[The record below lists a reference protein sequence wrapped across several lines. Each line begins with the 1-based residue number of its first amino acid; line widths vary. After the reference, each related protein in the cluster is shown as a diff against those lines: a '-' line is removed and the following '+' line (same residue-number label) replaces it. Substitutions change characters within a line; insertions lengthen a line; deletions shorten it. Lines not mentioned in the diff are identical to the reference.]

1 MITHCYR
8 ICYRG
13 IPATLVVKSDG
24 TVAISSDAIKSQTN
38 PLQLMMLSTLDG
50 NTSLYMVPKDASSS
64 QTAFLVKPI
73 VEQNWSDDQKFSSL
87 DQSVRFPYKP
97 TLTKS
102 VSSRELPTRT
112 KLSVPTIANQPVCA
126 TIPKSQFTTKY
137 NSPMPIYVPNVGPSQ
152 TCMPVVARHPLLVPP
167 MVQRTN
173 AYQRLPPYTYAS
185 AMTHIPPYRIP
196 PVKTT
201 IKPSTVLVPPA
212 VMQPQTGMP
221 LPGTSYFPNKP
232 PFIASNTGSKSGDIR
247 YFCSSDS
254 GNPLI
259 YPIVPNV
266 RQPNLSVVSE
276 HSVGNSGEITDIGN
290 LFNVQCT
297 TYGTSPGTM
306 DSLCDSST
314 PVTTVRTKTPSCQRS
329 FEKHILGM
337 PVCVNMSGSQ
347 NVPCL
352 TSPKIVKLVNTNT
365 NHTTMAGLIPVQST
379 KHGTEPCLNVCSAKS
394 NIAKSSTG
402 GCSLNFPKLP
412 ELLKSISP
420 EVFNDN
426 LRSDSVSS
434 PSSYIHAQNL
444 QPPMLTPAYHLIPP
458 AVNKS
463 TKSIDSSEELSIAH
477 NPNNT
482 MQSGQF
488 TTSYS
493 QSALPEKPSSD
504 SNRMLV
510 KLPVSRVCSSVETV
524 SKTQTSH
531 SSDKMLSRENSSEF
545 NLASNKHE
553 TFKLD
558 RNPLV
563 ASMMSELEAKEAS
576 LNDVTV
582 VSKTKLKN
590 SKDDVSCLLE
600 YYNSEYKSVKTS
612 QCDASKLL
620 SICDI
625 EVEKNRTSSANFFA
639 CNEESDLKISAVF
652 SLCPSAKSTE
662 KTDLKLKPANREQD
676 VKKSATLLNDPPSKN
691 MRQTTKDSTKAITS
705 IINQK
710 LNGTLKRIK
719 IKQNTR
725 YADCRVVLPYLKI
738 NDTKKS
744 YPYAEFGKRTCSKR
758 CRVAVTNAYFKLPKD
773 KYPDASRSECFIP
786 IVTFCAGGSKAYLSE
801 YKALQRGKR
810 IAGRYAEKT
819 SVPNVYNCSQTTQ
832 SNYTGSQETLSK
844 TESTYV
850 IEDGLDVDSD
860 TLSAVSS
867 ENSSLPSSKPM
878 SPYQLELTTNEVED
892 TNAVLPTSSFKNAFA
907 RECGLSQVNLPLSL
921 ADVLNQPSST
931 SNNPTNKIDY
941 TNLSND
947 LIPICAH
954 SSAQLTTLT
963 DLHSTDTTFG
973 LASETKVP
981 RLSNSNCSVDSSIL
995 KEIKIKQEPVAKGY
1009 SDEQSHPFNPS
1020 INSSR
1025 KRKLAKELFK
1035 GGQSDD
1041 INNLENDK
1049 SKVLKPF
1056 AISETP
1062 QSERVRR
1069 LKEQLKQTQVAL
1081 EEVRRKRFFTS
1092 CKLSDS
1098 DV

>member
-1 MITHCYR
+1 M
-8 ICYRG
+8 
-13 IPATLVVKSDG
+13 VVKSDG

-38 PLQLMMLSTLDG
+38 PLQLMMLSTSDG

-87 DQSVRFPYKP
+87 DQSVRFPYIP
-97 TLTKS
+97 AVTKS
-102 VSSRELPTRT
+102 VSSSEIPART
-112 KLSVPTIANQPVCA
+112 KSSVATTKIHPVCA
-126 TIPKSQFTTKY
+126 TIPKSLSQFTTTY
-137 NSPMPIYVPNVGPSQ
+137 NSPMPIYVPNVGPQQ

-167 MVQRTN
+167 IVQRTN

-196 PVKTT
+196 SVKTT

-212 VMQPQTGMP
+212 VMQPQMGMS

-232 PFIASNTGSKSGDIR
+232 PFIASNTASKSGDIR
-247 YFCSSDS
+247 YFCSSDN
-254 GNPLI
+254 GNPIL
-259 YPIVPNV
+259 YPIVSNV
-266 RQPNLSVVSE
+266 RQPDLPVISE
-276 HSVGNSGEITDIGN
+276 HSVGNSAKITDIGN
-290 LFNVQCT
+290 PFNVQCT
-297 TYGTSPGTM
+297 TYGTSPGAM
-306 DSLCDSST
+306 DSHCDSIT
-314 PVTTVRTKTPSCQRS
+314 PVTTVRTKTRSCQRS

-379 KHGTEPCLNVCSAKS
+379 KHSKEPCLNACYAKS
-394 NIAKSSTG
+394 NIAKSSSSE
-402 GCSLNFPKLP
+402 CSLNFPKLP

-420 EVFNDN
+420 EVFNDT

-434 PSSYIHAQNL
+434 PSSYIHAQN
-444 QPPMLTPAYHLIPP
+444 QPPTLNTTYHLIPP

-510 KLPVSRVCSSVETV
+510 KLPTSRVCSSVKTV

-531 SSDKMLSRENSSEF
+531 SSDKMPTRENSSEF
-545 NLASNKHE
+545 NVASIDNMCFSNEHE
-553 TFKLD
+553 TSKLD
-558 RNPLV
+558 RNQLV
-563 ASMMSELEAKEAS
+563 ASMVSELEAKEAS
-576 LNDVTV
+576 LNDVTAV
-582 VSKTKLKN
+582 LKTNLKN

-612 QCDASKLL
+612 QCDASKLS

-625 EVEKNRTSSANFFA
+625 DVEKNRTSSANVFA

-662 KTDLKLKPANREQD
+662 KTDLKLKPEDRKQD
-676 VKKSATLLNDPPSKN
+676 VKKPTTLLNDPPSKN

-719 IKQNTR
+719 IKQNTS
-725 YADCRVVLPYLKI
+725 YDDCRVVLRYLKV

-744 YPYAEFGKRTCSKR
+744 YPYAEFRKKTCSKR

-773 KYPDASRSECFIP
+773 MYPDVSRSECFNP
-786 IVTFCAGGSKAYLSE
+786 IVTFCAGGSKAYLSD
-801 YKALQRGKR
+801 YKALQRRKR

-819 SVPNVYNCSQTTQ
+819 SVPSLYNC
-832 SNYTGSQETLSK
+832 NYTGSQETLSK
-844 TESTYV
+844 TESTYM
-850 IEDGLDVDSD
+850 IKDGLDVDSD
-860 TLSAVSS
+860 TLSEVSS
-867 ENSSLPSSKPM
+867 DNVSLSSSKPM
-878 SPYQLELTTNEVED
+878 SPYQLEFTNNEVGD
-892 TNAVLPTSSFKNAFA
+892 TNAAVLPTSSFENAFA
-907 RECGLSQVNLPLSL
+907 RECGLSQGNSPSRL

-931 SNNPTNKIDY
+931 SNNLTNKIDY
-941 TNLSND
+941 TNLNNV

-973 LASETKVP
+973 LASEAKVP
-981 RLSNSNCSVDSSIL
+981 SESKSNCSVDSSIL
-995 KEIKIKQEPVAKGY
+995 KEIKIKQEPVDNGY
-1009 SDEQSHPFNPS
+1009 SDEQSHPFYS
-1020 INSSR
+1020 RINSSR
-1025 KRKLAKELFK
+1025 KRKLAKDLSK
-1035 GGQSDD
+1035 GGQSDA

-1049 SKVLKPF
+1049 SKILKPF

>member
-1 MITHCYR
+1 M
-8 ICYRG
+8 
-13 IPATLVVKSDG
+13 VVKSDG

-38 PLQLMMLSTLDG
+38 PLQLMMLSTSDG

-87 DQSVRFPYKP
+87 DQSVRFPFKP
-97 TLTKS
+97 AMTES
-102 VSSRELPTRT
+102 VSSREIPTRT

-126 TIPKSQFTTKY
+126 TIPKSLSQFTTKY
-137 NSPMPIYVPNVGPSQ
+137 NSPMPIYVPNVGRSQ

-167 MVQRTN
+167 IVQRTN
-173 AYQRLPPYTYAS
+173 AYQRLPPYTYGS
-185 AMTHIPPYRIP
+185 AMTHIPPYP
-196 PVKTT
+196 MPSLKTT

-212 VMQPQTGMP
+212 VMQPQMGMS
-221 LPGTSYFPNKP
+221 LPGTSYIPNRP
-232 PFIASNTGSKSGDIR
+232 PFIASNTASKSGDIG
-247 YFCSSDS
+247 YFCSSDN
-254 GNPLI
+254 GNPLL

-266 RQPNLSVVSE
+266 RPADLSVVSD
-276 HSVGNSGEITDIGN
+276 HSVGNSAKVTDIGN
-290 LFNVQCT
+290 SFNVQCT
-297 TYGTSPGTM
+297 TYGTSRRTM

-314 PVTTVRTKTPSCQRS
+314 PVTTVRTQTPSCQRS
-329 FEKHILGM
+329 FEKQILGM

-379 KHGTEPCLNVCSAKS
+379 KHGTDPCLNACSARS
-394 NIAKSSTG
+394 NIAKSSSSEH
-402 GCSLNFPKLP
+402 SLNFPKLP

-420 EVFNDN
+420 EVFDDN
-426 LRSDSVSS
+426 LRSDYISS

-444 QPPMLTPAYHLIPP
+444 QPPTLNPAYHLIPP

-463 TKSIDSSEELSIAH
+463 KKSIDSSKELSIAH
-477 NPNNT
+477 NT

-510 KLPVSRVCSSVETV
+510 KLPASRVCSSVKIV

-531 SSDKMLSRENSSEF
+531 SYDKMPSRENSLEF
-545 NLASNKHE
+545 NMASIDDMCFSNEHE
-553 TFKLD
+553 TSKLD

-563 ASMMSELEAKEAS
+563 ASMMSELEATEAS
-576 LNDVTV
+576 LNKVTA
-582 VSKTKLKN
+582 VSKTNLKN

-612 QCDASKLL
+612 QCDASKLS

-625 EVEKNRTSSANFFA
+625 DVEKNRTSSANVFA

-662 KTDLKLKPANREQD
+662 KTDLKLKPEDREQD
-676 VKKSATLLNDPPSKN
+676 MKKPTTLLNDPPSKN

-725 YADCRVVLPYLKI
+725 YDDCRVVLRYLKV
-738 NDTKKS
+738 NYTKKS
-744 YPYAEFGKRTCSKR
+744 YPYAEFRKRTCSKR

-773 KYPDASRSECFIP
+773 MYPDVSHSECFNP
-786 IVTFCAGGSKAYLSE
+786 IVTFCAGGSKAYLSD

-810 IAGRYAEKT
+810 IAGRYSEKT
-819 SVPNVYNCSQTTQ
+819 SVPSLYNCSQTTQ
-832 SNYTGSQETLSK
+832 SNYKGSQENLSK
-844 TESTYV
+844 IESTYV
-850 IEDGLDVDSD
+850 IKDGLDVESD
-860 TLSAVSS
+860 TLSAISS
-867 ENSSLPSSKPM
+867 DNESLTSAKPM
-878 SPYQLELTTNEVED
+878 SPYQLEFTSNEVGD
-892 TNAVLPTSSFKNAFA
+892 TNAVLPTSSFENAFA
-907 RECGLSQVNLPLSL
+907 RECELSHCNSPLSL

-931 SNNPTNKIDY
+931 SNNLTNKIDY

-954 SSAQLTTLT
+954 SSAHLTTFT

-981 RLSNSNCSVDSSIL
+981 SKSNSNCSVDSSIL
-995 KEIKIKQEPVAKGY
+995 KEIKIKQEPVDQGY

-1020 INSSR
+1020 ISSSR

-1049 SKVLKPF
+1049 SKILKPF

-1081 EEVRRKRFFTS
+1081 EEVRRKRLFTS
-1092 CKLSDS
+1092 CILSDS

>member
-1 MITHCYR
+1 
-8 ICYRG
+8 
-13 IPATLVVKSDG
+13 
-24 TVAISSDAIKSQTN
+24 
-38 PLQLMMLSTLDG
+38 MMLSTPDG

-87 DQSVRFPYKP
+87 DQSVRFTYKP
-97 TLTKS
+97 AVTKS
-102 VSSRELPTRT
+102 VSSREIPTRA
-112 KLSVPTIANQPVCA
+112 KLSVATTANQPVCA
-126 TIPKSQFTTKY
+126 TIPKSFSQFTTKY

-167 MVQRTN
+167 IVQRTN

-185 AMTHIPPYRIP
+185 AMTHIPPYPIP
-196 PVKTT
+196 SVKATT
-201 IKPSTVLVPPA
+201 KPSTVLVPPA
-212 VMQPQTGMP
+212 VMQPPTGTP
-221 LPGTSYFPNKP
+221 LPMTSYFPNKP
-232 PFIASNTGSKSGDIR
+232 PFIASNTASKSGDIG
-247 YFCSSDS
+247 YFCSSDN
-254 GNPLI
+254 GNPLL

-266 RQPNLSVVSE
+266 RPADLFVVGD
-276 HSVGNSGEITDIGN
+276 HSVGNSAKVTDIGN
-290 LFNVQCT
+290 SFNVQCT
-297 TYGTSPGTM
+297 TYGTSPRTM

-329 FEKHILGM
+329 FEKQILGM

-365 NHTTMAGLIPVQST
+365 NHTTMAGLIPVPST
-379 KHGTEPCLNVCSAKS
+379 KHGTEPCLNVYSAKS

-402 GCSLNFPKLP
+402 GCSLNIPKLP

-426 LRSDSVSS
+426 LRSDSVNS
-434 PSSYIHAQNL
+434 PSSYVRAQNL
-444 QPPMLTPAYHLIPP
+444 KPPTLNPAYHLIPP

-463 TKSIDSSEELSIAH
+463 TKSVDSSKELSIAH

-482 MQSGQF
+482 MQTGQF

-510 KLPVSRVCSSVETV
+510 KLSASRVCSSVKIV

-531 SSDKMLSRENSSEF
+531 SSDKMPSRENSSEF
-545 NLASNKHE
+545 NMASIDDMCFSNEHE
-553 TFKLD
+553 TSKLD

-563 ASMMSELEAKEAS
+563 ASMMSELKATEAS
-576 LNDVTV
+576 LNKVTA
-582 VSKTKLKN
+582 VSKTNLKN

-612 QCDASKLL
+612 QCDASELS

-625 EVEKNRTSSANFFA
+625 DVEKKRTSSANVFA

-662 KTDLKLKPANREQD
+662 KTDLKLKPEDREQD
-676 VKKSATLLNDPPSKN
+676 VKKPTTFLADPPSKN

-719 IKQNTR
+719 MKQNTR
-725 YADCRVVLPYLKI
+725 YDNCRVVLPYLKV

-744 YPYAEFGKRTCSKR
+744 YSYAEFRKRTCSKR

-773 KYPDASRSECFIP
+773 MYPDVSRSECFNP
-786 IVTFCAGGSKAYLSE
+786 IVTFCAGGSKAYLSD
-801 YKALQRGKR
+801 YKALQRRKR
-810 IAGRYAEKT
+810 IAGRYSEKT
-819 SVPNVYNCSQTTQ
+819 SVPSLYNCSQTTQ
-832 SNYTGSQETLSK
+832 SNYKGSQENLSK
-844 TESTYV
+844 IESTYV

-860 TLSAVSS
+860 TLSAVFSDTD
-867 ENSSLPSSKPM
+867 NVSLSSSKPM
-878 SPYQLELTTNEVED
+878 SPYQLEFTSNEVGD
-892 TNAVLPTSSFKNAFA
+892 TNAVLPTSSFENAFA
-907 RECGLSQVNLPLSL
+907 RECELSQGNSPLSL

-931 SNNPTNKIDY
+931 SNNLTNKIDD
-941 TNLSND
+941 TNLNND
-947 LIPICAH
+947 FIPICAH

-981 RLSNSNCSVDSSIL
+981 IASNSNCSVDSSIL
-995 KEIKIKQEPVAKGY
+995 KEIKIKQEPADKGY

-1049 SKVLKPF
+1049 SKILKPF

-1092 CKLSDS
+1092 CKLSDR

>member
-1 MITHCYR
+1 M
-8 ICYRG
+8 
-13 IPATLVVKSDG
+13 VVKSDG
-24 TVAISSDAIKSQTN
+24 TVAISSDVIKSQTN
-38 PLQLMMLSTLDG
+38 PLQLMMLSTPDG

-64 QTAFLVKPI
+64 QTAFLVKPK

-102 VSSRELPTRT
+102 VSSREIPTTT

-185 AMTHIPPYRIP
+185 AMTHIPPYRTP
-196 PVKTT
+196 PVKTA

-212 VMQPQTGMP
+212 VMQPPTGMS
-221 LPGTSYFPNKP
+221 LPRTSYFPNKP
-232 PFIASNTGSKSGDIR
+232 PFIASNTASKSGDIG
-247 YFCSSDS
+247 YFCSSDN
-254 GNPLI
+254 GNPLL

-266 RQPNLSVVSE
+266 RPTDLSVVGD
-276 HSVGNSGEITDIGN
+276 HSVGNSAKVTDIGN
-290 LFNVQCT
+290 SFNVQCT
-297 TYGTSPGTM
+297 TYGTSRM

-379 KHGTEPCLNVCSAKS
+379 KHGTDPCLNACSARS
-394 NIAKSSTG
+394 NIAKSSSSEH
-402 GCSLNFPKLP
+402 SLNFPKLP

-420 EVFNDN
+420 EVFDDN
-426 LRSDSVSS
+426 LRSDYVSS

-444 QPPMLTPAYHLIPP
+444 QPPTLNPAYHLIPP

-463 TKSIDSSEELSIAH
+463 KKSIDSSKELSIAH
-477 NPNNT
+477 NT

-504 SNRMLV
+504 SNRMLI
-510 KLPVSRVCSSVETV
+510 KLPASRVCSSVKTV

-531 SSDKMLSRENSSEF
+531 TSDKMPSRENSSEF
-545 NLASNKHE
+545 NLASIDNICFSNEHE
-553 TFKLD
+553 TLK
-558 RNPLV
+558 
-563 ASMMSELEAKEAS
+563 MSELKAKEAS
-576 LNDVTV
+576 LNDVTA
-582 VSKTKLKN
+582 VSKTNLKN

-600 YYNSEYKSVKTS
+600 YYNSEDKSVKTS
-612 QCDASKLL
+612 QCDASKLS
-620 SICDI
+620 SIRDI
-625 EVEKNRTSSANFFA
+625 EVEKNRTSSADVFA
-639 CNEESDLKISAVF
+639 CNEASDLKISAVF

-662 KTDLKLKPANREQD
+662 NTSLKLKPANTEQD
-676 VKKSATLLNDPPSKN
+676 VKKPTTLLNDPPSKN

-710 LNGTLKRIK
+710 INGTLKRIK

-725 YADCRVVLPYLKI
+725 YDDCRVVLRYLKV

-744 YPYAEFGKRTCSKR
+744 YPYAEFRKRTCSKR

-773 KYPDASRSECFIP
+773 MYPDVSRSECFNP
-786 IVTFCAGGSKAYLSE
+786 IVTFCAGGSKAYLSD
-801 YKALQRGKR
+801 YKAFQRGKR
-810 IAGRYAEKT
+810 IAGRYTEKT
-819 SVPNVYNCSQTTQ
+819 SVSNFYNCSQTTQ
-832 SNYTGSQETLSK
+832 SNYTGSQETLSR
-844 TESTYV
+844 TENTYV
-850 IEDGLDVDSD
+850 IKDGLDVDSD
-860 TLSAVSS
+860 TLSAISS
-867 ENSSLPSSKPM
+867 DNESLTSAKPM
-878 SPYQLELTTNEVED
+878 SPYQLEFTTNEVWD
-892 TNAVLPTSSFKNAFA
+892 TKTVLPTSSFENAFA
-907 RECGLSQVNLPLSL
+907 RECELSQCNSPLSL
-921 ADVLNQPSST
+921 PDVLNQPSST
-931 SNNPTNKIDY
+931 SNNLTNKIDD
-941 TNLSND
+941 TNLNND
-947 LIPICAH
+947 FIPICAH

-981 RLSNSNCSVDSSIL
+981 IASNSNCSVDSSIL
-995 KEIKIKQEPVAKGY
+995 KEIKIKQEPADKGY
-1009 SDEQSHPFNPS
+1009 SDEQSQPINQS

-1035 GGQSDD
+1035 GAQSHD

-1049 SKVLKPF
+1049 SKILKPF

-1062 QSERVRR
+1062 QSEKVRR

>member
-1 MITHCYR
+1 M
-8 ICYRG
+8 
-13 IPATLVVKSDG
+13 VVKSDG

-38 PLQLMMLSTLDG
+38 PLQLMMLSTSDG

-87 DQSVRFPYKP
+87 DQSVRFTYKP
-97 TLTKS
+97 AVTKS
-102 VSSRELPTRT
+102 VSSMDIPTRT
-112 KLSVPTIANQPVCA
+112 KLSMPTIANQPVCT
-126 TIPKSQFTTKY
+126 TIPKSLSQFTTKY
-137 NSPMPIYVPNVGPSQ
+137 NSPMPIYVPNAGPSQ
-152 TCMPVVARHPLLVPP
+152 TFMPVVARHPLLVPP
-167 MVQRTN
+167 IVQRTN

-185 AMTHIPPYRIP
+185 AMTHIPPYP
-196 PVKTT
+196 MPSLKTT

-212 VMQPQTGMP
+212 VMHPQMGMS
-221 LPGTSYFPNKP
+221 LPGTSYLPNRP
-232 PFIASNTGSKSGDIR
+232 PFIASNTASKSGDTGIR
-247 YFCSSDS
+247 YFCSSDN
-254 GNPLI
+254 GNPLL

-266 RQPNLSVVSE
+266 RQPDLSVKSD
-276 HSVGNSGEITDIGN
+276 HSIGNSAKITDIGN
-290 LFNVQCT
+290 SLNVQCT

-314 PVTTVRTKTPSCQRS
+314 SVTTVRTKTTSCQRS

-347 NVPCL
+347 NAPCL

-379 KHGTEPCLNVCSAKS
+379 KHGTKPCLNACSAKS
-394 NIAKSSTG
+394 NTAKSSNG

-434 PSSYIHAQNL
+434 PSSYIHDQNL
-444 QPPMLTPAYHLIPP
+444 QPPTLNQAYHLIPP

-463 TKSIDSSEELSIAH
+463 TKSIDSSKELSIAH

-482 MQSGQF
+482 MQSGQS
-488 TTSYS
+488 TTAYS

-510 KLPVSRVCSSVETV
+510 KLSASRVCSSVKTV

-531 SSDKMLSRENSSEF
+531 SSDKMPYRENSSEF
-545 NLASNKHE
+545 NLASYEHE

-563 ASMMSELEAKEAS
+563 ASIMSELEAKEAS
-576 LNDVTV
+576 SDDVTV
-582 VSKTKLKN
+582 VSKTSLKN

-600 YYNSEYKSVKTS
+600 YYNSEFKSVKTS
-612 QCDASKLL
+612 QCDASKL
-620 SICDI
+620 SGICAI
-625 EVEKNRTSSANFFA
+625 EVEKNRTSSANVFA

-652 SLCPSAKSTE
+652 SLCQSAKSTE
-662 KTDLKLKPANREQD
+662 KTDLKLKPVNREPD
-676 VKKSATLLNDPPSKN
+676 VKKPTTLLTDPPSKN

-705 IINQK
+705 VINQK

-725 YADCRVVLPYLKI
+725 YKDCRVVLPYLKV

-744 YPYAEFGKRTCSKR
+744 YPYAEFRKKTCSKR
-758 CRVAVTNAYFKLPKD
+758 CRVAVTNAYFKLSKD
-773 KYPDASRSECFIP
+773 MYPDVSRSECFNP
-786 IVTFCAGGSKAYLSE
+786 IVTFCAGGSKAYLFH
-801 YKALQRGKR
+801 YKAFQRGKR
-810 IAGRYAEKT
+810 IARRYAEKT
-819 SVPNVYNCSQTTQ
+819 SVPNLYNCSQTTQ
-832 SNYTGSQETLSK
+832 SNYKGSRENLSK
-844 TESTYV
+844 IESTYV

-860 TLSAVSS
+860 TLSAVFSDTD
-867 ENSSLPSSKPM
+867 NVSLSSSKPM
-878 SPYQLELTTNEVED
+878 SPYQLEFTTNEVWD
-892 TNAVLPTSSFKNAFA
+892 TKTVLLTSSFENAFA
-907 RECGLSQVNLPLSL
+907 RECELSQCNSPLSL

-931 SNNPTNKIDY
+931 SNNLTNKIDD
-941 TNLSND
+941 TNLNND
-947 LIPICAH
+947 FIPICAH

-981 RLSNSNCSVDSSIL
+981 IASNSNCSVDSSIL